1 MLLSVLCGTGVQV
14 FSMYLVLMGNVSF
27 FFFLN
32 PFHLRS
38 PPWPYNPSF
47 CSPWLLVSSKPW
59 QPLDGY
65 ARTVCP
71 DGYLCWL
78 LLCNHIQAHARRK
91 LEEKYPNGII
101 PISPPPLSLSL
112 FLCSFQTALLLPG
125 IVFAIVIFL
134 NFFLVAEGSSGAV
147 GFGTTSPPFLFIF
160 FIELDV
166 SILM

>member
-1 MLLSVLCGTGVQV
+1 MAMPVL
-14 FSMYLVLMGNVSF
+14 FVLMGIFAGYFSATTYKLMQGENWKRNTLMVSF
-27 FFFLN
+27 RF
-32 PFHLRS
+32 
-38 PPWPYNPSF
+38 PPLS
-47 CSPWLLVSSKPW
+47 
-59 QPLDGY
+59 
-65 ARTVCP
+65 
-71 DGYLCWL
+71 
-78 LLCNHIQAHARRK
+78 
-91 LEEKYPNGII
+91 
-101 PISPPPLSLSL
+101 LSLSL